1 MFAYRLERAP
11 ALMADCLEDVVAA
24 SPEGPDRLN
33 IADHR
38 LAVVA

>member
-1 MFAYRLERAP
+1 MFAHRLERAP
-11 ALMADCLEDVVAA
+11 ALVAERLEDIVAA
-24 SPEGPDRLN
+24 SPVGPDRLN